1 MNVIYYPQFINEI
14 DYSKLGSKE
23 QNLFFLIVSKLKYTN
38 EISLRADE
46 IRDIIST
53 EKKKAT
59 YKQAEQ
65 VAKNLIANFPQEI
78 ESFFDLIQV
87 DYADKENKEFDGMF
101 IVCYTDYQELFYILE
116 NKYTSLDLDY
126 FCNITSVYTKTIFRL
141 IHRYRYTGLYVIN
154 FEELKA
160 HLNLRDKEYFWLN
173 QHIFKPA
180 LATISDYFKNINIEK
195 DGRNIK
201 FYFDKIIK
209 NLLPNEY
216 HKLKQLHTN
225 LTKDIGTKL
234 LANGY
239 ISDEAILELATIE
252 AKLANYK

>member
-23 QNLFFLIVSKLKYTN
+23 QNLFFLIISKIKYSN

-53 EKKKAT
+53 PNKKAT
-59 YKQAEQ
+59 YKQAEK
-65 VAKNLIANFPQEI
+65 VAQNLVDNFPQEI
-78 ESFFDLIQV
+78 RSFFDLIQL
-87 DYADKENKEFDGMF
+87 DYVDKENTEFDGMF
-101 IVCYTDYQELFYILE
+101 IVIYSDYQELFYMLE

-141 IHRYRYTGLYVIN
+141 IHRYRYTGLYVVN
-154 FEELKA
+154 LEEIKA
-160 HLNLRDKEYFWLN
+160 HLNLRNKEYFWIN
-173 QHIFKPA
+173 QHILKPA
-180 LATISDYFKNINIEK
+180 LETISDYFENICIEK

-201 FYFDKIIK
+201 FYFNKITK
-209 NLLPNEY
+209 TLLPNEY
-216 HKLKQLHTN
+216 HKLKQLHFN

-252 AKLANYK
+252 SKLASYR